1 MYAEETQYPRWEQP
15 TAEYLL
21 FIRDVFHYISDLTA
35 KNPAEGVDGVGTDA
49 FVTLEPEYL
58 HILAQKDRSEL
69 SVYLGNYISFVL
81 PLDSV
86 LYNAELEGFGEME
99 SVMIFSPGD
108 GKSFIV
114 DSSEVDVEKY
124 KSGDMFYIRAKL
136 TAAAPDKVY
145 ILNAYGCP
153 GWPNDITIK
162 TMSQN

>member
-1 MYAEETQYPRWEQP
+1 MRRKIF
-15 TAEYLL
+15 LL
-21 FIRDVFHYISDLTA
+21 FMLLVL
-35 KNPAEGVDGVGTDA
+35 
-49 FVTLEPEYL
+49 FVLAGFQLCNRQETWLRIEQNGLYFEPDYL

-99 SVMIFSPGD
+99 SVMIFSLGD

-114 DSSEVDVEKY
+114 DSSGVDVAGY
-124 KSGDMFYIRAKL
+124 KSGDVLYIKAKL
-136 TAAAPDKVY
+136 TAVAPDKVY
-145 ILNAYGCP
+145 ILNSYGCP

>member
-1 MYAEETQYPRWEQP
+1 MKTRIL
-15 TAEYLL
+15 LL
-21 FIRDVFHYISDLTA
+21 FMIVALFVFAGYRLYDR
-35 KNPAEGVDGVGTDA
+35 
-49 FVTLEPEYL
+49 PETWLKTEQNGLCHELDYL

-114 DSSEVDVEKY
+114 DSSGVDVEGY
-124 KSGDMFYIRAKL
+124 RSGDVLYIKAKL
-136 TAAAPDKVY
+136 TAVAPDKVY